1 MDVRVVE
8 AGQHAAALEV
18 DPQRVRR
25 RVGGYAAVDDRQP
38 LHDGRGRVEGADR
51 SAFEE
56 DGAIGRYSITKRRK
70 DVEREL
76 ASRLRV
82 RLRGGADMYERFNVA
97 PTEDVPAVV
106 QDRHGRRSELLRWG
120 LVPRWAKDLNTG
132 LTLINARAETLAE
145 SRAFGGLVERPS
157 HRCLVLADGFYE
169 WIASEDPRQPRLPVR
184 FTLAGGESF
193 CFAGPLD
200 DLARLGAQLHRGDH
214 RGQRAGRPR
223 PRPHAGAAHRAGRV
237 RGVADPDLD
246 AAAVSP
252 LLVAAP
258 ADAMRMAPA
267 NPAMNHPDHE
277 GPDSLVAPG

>member
-1 MDVRVVE
+1 M
-8 AGQHAAALEV
+8 
-18 DPQRVRR
+18 
-25 RVGGYAAVDDRQP
+25 
-38 LHDGRGRVEGADR
+38 GR
-51 SAFEE
+51 
-56 DGAIGRYSITKRRK
+56 IGRYSITKRRK

-97 PTEDVPAVV
+97 PTQDVPAVV

-145 SRAFGGLVERPS
+145 SRAFGGLLERPS

-193 CFAGPLD
+193 CFAGLWTTWRGSVRSCTVVTTEANELVAPVHDRMPVL
-200 DLARLGAQLHRGDH
+200 LTEPGACEAWL
-214 RGQRAGRPR
+214 
-223 PRPHAGAAHRAGRV
+223 
-237 RGVADPDLD
+237 DPDLD